1 MTTKKVKVFD
11 SKSKMI
17 TTPLIVYSGSTVKVA
32 YQIRPYFT
40 NILGCGAT
48 LVLQAVQ
55 LLNLVESNQA
65 KDNFGFNQ
73 EDGFEYVETN
83 QTVALKNGSVQ
94 EEKFDF

>member
-1 MTTKKVKVFD
+1 M
-11 SKSKMI
+11 
-17 TTPLIVYSGSTVKVA
+17 PAG
-32 YQIRPYFT
+32 PYFT
-40 NILGCGAT
+40 NILGCGAS

-55 LLNLVESNQA
+55 ILNLVETNQA

-83 QTVALKNGSVQ
+83 QTVQLKNGSVQ